1 MEAEKALGYGV
12 AVSTALLSASY
23 ATGLAEY
30 MGLCGDVCRVFSLLS
45 RSAALLVAAAV
56 AAGYAAARAPYVYAP
71 LLAYAAGALGL
82 VTGPPYWLLMGFSLG
97 VLASGAAY
105 SLRADETT
113 PGTVAR
119 SIVAVAGL
127 PLLLVSLAQIM
138 TVVGLG
144 VPKLLAEAVN
154 AFTAPVHVVLDKLPA
169 APRLDDALLTA
180 VYASLHPGV
189 AAPWAGYTALEALGE
204 ARGGAP
210 AALPKTLGLVMA
222 LLSLVAALAVQGEEE
237 IEERLVATLPLRAEG
252 PAGRETI
259 EPVAA
264 RPRPR
269 AEQLRVAIQPRRL
282 SGSCR
287 IALKAFID
295 LVRAGGAEWRRFFDT
310 CIRGTSVYGY
320 VIEDTIGVGADG
332 IVFKA
337 RDEDTGEP
345 AAVKIILPEPV
356 KEMVEDSR
364 RALSQAFSLIE
375 SLEREGASLRELS
388 SKSPYIV
395 RVKAI
400 HTDAEKFKLAI
411 RKNSFEIYIKNPPSI
426 IMEYMAGGSSE
437 SMLQYARPGNTA
449 WQRAASALIAVAAEA
464 LRVVHENGYVHSDV
478 KPANILLT
486 AEPPAAPEA
495 LAKALCE
502 ALQAPDK
509 AHLVPKLSD
518 LGVAARKGERLKG
531 FTPLYAA
538 PEVLVY
544 ERLCTTNPASPE
556 CIKAST
562 AHPSQDIYSLGLIA
576 LQFYTGA
583 SKKMLSS
590 WRTLLN
596 TEPSAA
602 ETLLEGKADKETI
615 EIVKRMLSTRP
626 EERPT
631 AAEVAAFFRRK
642 ALQKTG

>member
-12 AVSTALLSASY
+12 AVSTALLFASY
-23 ATGLAEY
+23 AAGLAAY
-30 MGLCGDVCRVFSLLS
+30 IGFCGSMCVVFSLLS
-45 RSAALLVAAAV
+45 RSAALLAAAV
-56 AAGYAAARAPYVYAP
+56 SAAGYAAARAPYVYAP
-71 LLAYAAGALGL
+71 LLAYAAGVLGL

-97 VLASGAAY
+97 VLAFGAAY
-105 SLRADETT
+105 SLRVGEATH
-113 PGTVAR
+113 GIVVR

-127 PLLLVSLAQIM
+127 PLLLVSLTRIVA
-138 TVVGLG
+138 VAGLG
-144 VPKLLAEAVN
+144 VPRLLAEAVH
-154 AFTAPVHVVLDKLPA
+154 AFTAPVYAVLDKLPA
-169 APRLDDALLTA
+169 APRIDDVLLTA
-180 VYASLHPGV
+180 IYASLHPGV

-204 ARGGAP
+204 IHGGSP
-210 AALPKTLGLVMA
+210 VVLSKTLGLVMA
-222 LLSLVAALAVQGEEE
+222 LLALVAALAVQGEEE
-237 IEERLVATLPLRAEG
+237 MEERLVATLPLRAEG

-269 AEQLRVAIQPRRL
+269 AEQQRVAVQPRRL
-282 SGSCR
+282 PEGCR
-287 IALKAFID
+287 IALRTFID
-295 LVRAGGAEWRRFFDT
+295 LVRTGGTKWRRFFDT
-310 CIRGTSVYGY
+310 CLRGTSVYGY
-320 VIEDTIGVGADG
+320 LIEDTIGTGADG

-345 AAVKIILPEPV
+345 AAVKMILPEPV
-356 KEMVEDSR
+356 KEMAEDSR
-364 RALSQAFSLIE
+364 RALSQALSLIE
-375 SLEREGASLRELS
+375 SLEREGAGLRELS

-437 SMLQYARPGNTA
+437 TMLQYAKPGSPA
-449 WQRAASALIAVAAEA
+449 WQRAAAALIAVAAEA

-478 KPANILLT
+478 KPANVLLT
-486 AEPPAAPEA
+486 AKPPAAPEA
-495 LAKALCE
+495 LAQALCE
-502 ALQAPDK
+502 ALRAPEK
-509 AHLVPKLSD
+509 AQLVPKLSD
-518 LGVAARKGERLKG
+518 LGVAARIGERLKG

-538 PEVLVY
+538 PEVLAY
-544 ERLCTTNPASPE
+544 ERLCVTNPASSE

-590 WRTLLN
+590 WRTLIN
-596 TEPSAA
+596 TDPSAA
-602 ETLLEGKADKETI
+602 EALLKGKADKETI
-615 EIVKRMLSTRP
+615 EMMKRMLSTRP
-626 EERPT
+626 EERPP